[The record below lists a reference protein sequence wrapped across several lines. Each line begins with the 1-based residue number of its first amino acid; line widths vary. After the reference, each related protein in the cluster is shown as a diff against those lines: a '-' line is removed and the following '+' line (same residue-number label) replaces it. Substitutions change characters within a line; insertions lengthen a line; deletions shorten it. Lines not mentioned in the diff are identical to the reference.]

1 MTETARELWWPHHP
15 SRNRETALAALD
27 SGDTGEVTLE
37 YADFAAISDLLDDAM
52 KALETAVH
60 DEAWNAEMESRS
72 EGSWMGQARATLAK
86 LRSKP

>member
-37 YADFAAISDLLDDAM
+37 YADFAAIIPSAR
-52 KALETAVH
+52 
-60 DEAWNAEMESRS
+60 NG
-72 EGSWMGQARATLAK
+72 GSGWKRKPRPSQPTPTARASATNSPA
-86 LRSKP
+86 RNCATQ